1 MTLYVNNLSTESTRE
16 EVLKAFQVHGEVESV
31 TLPADRMMG
40 GVPSGARRG
49 YGFVVMRDRVE
60 ARAAAKAMDGTS
72 FHDRVISVRI
82 ANPKR
87 TPKYVH

>member
-1 MTLYVNNLSTESTRE
+1 MTLYVSNLSSETTRE

-31 TLPADRMMG
+31 TLPADRMKG

-60 ARAAAKAMDGTS
+60 ARAAAKSMDGAS
-72 FHDRVISVRI
+72 FHGRTVSVRI
-82 ANPKR
+82 AKPAWA
-87 TPKYVH
+87 PKYAH